1 MQIEVSRHSG
11 YVLGRTTGPLDD
23 STRDAF
29 RDQLHPLVANSGTRL
44 ILDLTGSQRI
54 NSQGV
59 GSLVALV
66 ADANTHDSSVI
77 LCNLQS
83 FVAVVIT
90 VTKLDKYFEI
100 TGSLDEAIARARELR
115 SRPAAGA

>member
-1 MQIEVSRHSG
+1 MEVQVSRHQG
-11 YVLGRTTGPLDD
+11 YVLCRTTGPLDE

-29 RDQLHPLVANSGTRL
+29 REELHPLVANAGTCL
-44 ILDLTGSQRI
+44 ILDLAGSQRI

-66 ADANTHDSSVI
+66 ADANTHDSRVI

-90 VTKLDKYFEI
+90 VTKLDKYFDI
-100 TGSLDEAIARARELR
+100 VAKLDDAIARAKGPR
-115 SRPAAGA
+115 SGLPGKT

>member
-11 YVLGRTTGPLDD
+11 YLLGRTTGPLDD
-23 STRDAF
+23 STRDVF
-29 RDQLHPLVANSGTRL
+29 RDQLHPLVANAGTRL
-44 ILDLTGSQRI
+44 ILDLTGSQRV

-90 VTKLDKYFEI
+90 VTKLDKYFDI
-100 TGSLDEAIARARELR
+100 APTLDEAIARARQP
-115 SRPAAGA
+115 RPSPLAGA

>member
-1 MQIEVSRHSG
+1 MQIQVSRHDG
-11 YVLGRTTGPLDD
+11 YLLGRTTGPLDD

-29 RDQLHPLVANSGTRL
+29 RDQLHPLVANAGTRL
-44 ILDLTGSQRI
+44 ILDLAGSQRT
-54 NSQGV
+54 NSQGI

-66 ADANTHDSSVI
+66 ADANTHDCRVI

-90 VTKLDKYFEI
+90 VTKLDKYFDI
-100 TGSLDEAIARARELR
+100 VPTLDEAIARAREPR
-115 SRPAAGA
+115 TGTNVSG

>member
-1 MQIEVSRHSG
+1 
-11 YVLGRTTGPLDD
+11 
-23 STRDAF
+23 
-29 RDQLHPLVANSGTRL
+29 
-44 ILDLTGSQRI
+44 
-54 NSQGV
+54 
-59 GSLVALV
+59 VALV

>member
-1 MQIEVSRHSG
+1 MQIQVSRHG
-11 YVLGRTTGPLDD
+11 DYVLGRTTGPLDE

-44 ILDLTGSQRI
+44 ILDLAGSQRV

-59 GSLVALV
+59 GNLVALV
-66 ADANTHDSSVI
+66 ADANTHDSRVI

-83 FVAVVIT
+83 FVAVVIS
-90 VTKLDKYFEI
+90 VTRLDKFFEI
-100 TGSLDEAIARARELR
+100 TANLDEAIASARAPR
-115 SRPAAGA
+115 SGPAAGA